1 MQPMKL
7 YLHMMFSTCQ
17 VKNQLGLEW
26 SQVLDNWCRSII
38 MYACP
43 LLINLTCLNKAP
55 SVTAVFSSEKCL
67 WFWCTAYSNTFKL
80 SNLKL
85 NIIRCTSCRMLA
97 VGTDVND
104 MCFERR
110 KRIYI
115 YPLSLWPTPFQF
127 LNKAIEPQFELSIL

>member
-43 LLINLTCLNKAP
+43 LLINLTCLNKAQ

>member
-1 MQPMKL
+1 MPGEKSVRFRMVT
-7 YLHMMFSTCQ
+7 SA
-17 VKNQLGLEW
+17 
-26 SQVLDNWCRSII
+26 DNWCRSII

-67 WFWCTAYSNTFKL
+67 SFWCTAYSNTFKL